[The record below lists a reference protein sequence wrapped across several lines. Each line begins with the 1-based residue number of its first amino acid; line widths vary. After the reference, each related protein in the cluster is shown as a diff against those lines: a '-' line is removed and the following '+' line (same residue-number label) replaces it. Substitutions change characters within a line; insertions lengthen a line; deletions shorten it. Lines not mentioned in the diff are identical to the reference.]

1 MHGSFDMKIVITK
14 KIYSHMMLF
23 PIIAMMSLLLS
34 VYSSVSHETQKVKI
48 LPSPNSYKWCTILYT
63 GATGATHSRVGYF
76 PNIFKKFSEFLW
88 SQ

>member
-14 KIYSHMMLF
+14 KVYSHMMLF

-48 LPSPNSYKWCTILYT
+48 LPSPNSYKMVYNTVHRGNRGNTFQGWVF
-63 GATGATHSRVGYF
+63 SKYF
-76 PNIFKKFSEFLW
+76 
-88 SQ
+88 